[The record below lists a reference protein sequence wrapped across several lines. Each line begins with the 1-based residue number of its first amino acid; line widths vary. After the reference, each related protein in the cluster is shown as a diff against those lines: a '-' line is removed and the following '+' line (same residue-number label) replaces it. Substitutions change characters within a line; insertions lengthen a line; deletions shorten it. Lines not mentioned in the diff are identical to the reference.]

1 MKTRL
6 SKVYENMPK
15 KKRVTKLTL
24 ITDIDNFFSGAPDPA
39 ADKSEINSVLAQ
51 GEKLL
56 TALEDAQRE
65 LNNYSQVIYGESWMP
80 EGHYMSY
87 RSEAQSLA
95 EDLQQKLEDI
105 GLAGDNNFP
114 EINELEVYAED
125 LEDLK
130 LLNAE
135 QGRQWDLIITEINS
149 INDSSIT

>member
-1 MKTRL
+1 L
-6 SKVYENMPK
+6 SAD
-15 KKRVTKLTL
+15 RAAATL
-24 ITDIDNFFSGAPDPA
+24 RSSPAPWLFWLG
-39 ADKSEINSVLAQ
+39 KNLCR
-51 GEKLL
+51 
-56 TALEDAQRE
+56 AQRE